1 MPASNSLKGLRNLKT
16 LHTKKKENQSN
27 FLKLYILD
35 KERMRLRNEQ
45 IRLNLRLEIIND
57 RLKEIE
63 AFSKSV
69 METEELPDKKETKT
83 EEMHEKEGQQFNT
96 VSFEY

>member
-16 LHTKKKENQSN
+16 IHTKKKENQSN

-63 AFSKSV
+63 DFSRSV
-69 METEELPDKKETKT
+69 IEIEEPPKKQTKT
-83 EEMHEKEGQQFNT
+83 EEIQEQEGQQFKT
-96 VSFEY
+96 VSFDY

>member
-63 AFSKSV
+63 AFSSSV
-69 METEELPDKKETKT
+69 LETEETPKKETNT
-83 EEMHEKEGQQFNT
+83 EESNENEGQQFNT